1 MEVNGTI
8 VEAVGTIFNINAY
21 PEKDGV
27 EATLVSGKVN
37 VENGQDRV
45 SLIPGQQARCGMKNI
60 EVCEVDTRE
69 YISWKNGMFIF
80 NEMTLENIM
89 VQMQRWY
96 GLDVFFQNESAKSHA
111 FKGLIDKHL
120 SPQEVFRIIEK
131 TANVRFEMK
140 GNTVV
145 IE

>member
-1 MEVNGTI
+1 MSCLLYT
-8 VEAVGTIFNINAY
+8 
-21 PEKDGV
+21 
-27 EATLVSGKVN
+27 S
-37 VENGQDRV
+37 ENGQDRV

-96 GLDVFFQNESAKSHA
+96 CLLYTSPGLCGY
-111 FKGLIDKHL
+111 GLHTPDLCLIRKEASDNPVLPL
-120 SPQEVFRIIEK
+120 SLIHI
-131 TANVRFEMK
+131 
-140 GNTVV
+140 
-145 IE
+145 

>member
-1 MEVNGTI
+1 
-8 VEAVGTIFNINAY
+8 
-21 PEKDGV
+21 
-27 EATLVSGKVN
+27 
-37 VENGQDRV
+37 
-45 SLIPGQQARCGMKNI
+45 MKNI

-111 FKGLIDKHL
+111 FKGMIDKHL
-120 SPQEVFRIIEK
+120 SVEFYLESRLWNKNKVFRIIEK

>member
-1 MEVNGTI
+1 
-8 VEAVGTIFNINAY
+8 
-21 PEKDGV
+21 
-27 EATLVSGKVN
+27 
-37 VENGQDRV
+37 
-45 SLIPGQQARCGMKNI
+45 
-60 EVCEVDTRE
+60 
-69 YISWKNGMFIF
+69 
-80 NEMTLENIM
+80 
-89 VQMQRWY
+89 MQRWY

-111 FKGLIDKHL
+111 FKGMIDKHL

>member
-1 MEVNGTI
+1 
-8 VEAVGTIFNINAY
+8 
-21 PEKDGV
+21 
-27 EATLVSGKVN
+27 
-37 VENGQDRV
+37 
-45 SLIPGQQARCGMKNI
+45 
-60 EVCEVDTRE
+60 
-69 YISWKNGMFIF
+69 MFIF
-80 NEMTLENIM
+80 NEMTLENVM

-111 FKGLIDKHL
+111 FKGMIDKHL

>member
-1 MEVNGTI
+1 M
-8 VEAVGTIFNINAY
+8 
-21 PEKDGV
+21 
-27 EATLVSGKVN
+27 N

-80 NEMTLENIM
+80 NEMTLDNIM
-89 VQMQRWY
+89 LKMQRWY
-96 GLDVFFQNESAKSHA
+96 GVVWFFRNEC
-111 FKGLIDKHL
+111 DKKNHL
-120 SPQEVFRIIEK
+120 NGIIPKQWSPQEVFRIIEK

>member
-1 MEVNGTI
+1 M
-8 VEAVGTIFNINAY
+8 
-21 PEKDGV
+21 
-27 EATLVSGKVN
+27 N

-45 SLIPGQQARCGMKNI
+45 SLITGQQARCGMKNI
-60 EVCEVDTRE
+60 EVCEVDNGE

-111 FKGLIDKHL
+111 FKGMIDKHL
-120 SPQEVFRIIEK
+120 SPKGVIRNIEK
-131 TANVRFEMK
+131 NANVRIEMK
-140 GNTVV
+140 GNTVG